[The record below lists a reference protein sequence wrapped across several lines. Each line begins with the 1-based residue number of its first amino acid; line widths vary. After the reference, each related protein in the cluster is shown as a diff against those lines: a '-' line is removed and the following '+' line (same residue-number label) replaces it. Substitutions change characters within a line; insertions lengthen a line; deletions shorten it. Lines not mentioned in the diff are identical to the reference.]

1 MIDTRY
7 AYAVARVRALENY
20 LLDRPAVERL
30 ISAEDGTRILSIL
43 QNTEYA
49 ESFKDAENPFDFED
63 GLSNEL
69 NKVLSFLA
77 ALSPEQHYI
86 HLLRIPHDFYNL
98 KILLETKYSG
108 EPVDEPFSMLGL
120 IPLENLQAMIEG
132 KWGNAPE
139 YLKEASQQVIME
151 MEERGSPS
159 GGGNTSGGGSTS
171 GNREVF
177 QISQT
182 IDKVMWQYLT
192 SEARKSKNIFLITYY
207 QKQIDIINIHTFLRL
222 THAQVEADYLRQML
236 FDGGSI
242 SKDFFLKLFNK
253 SWDIFSEIKDYQ
265 DLVMDG
271 WAEERLFWK
280 YEVVSDNHI
289 LNYLKQANLI
299 FFGPEPLIRYYF
311 LKEMETNLLR
321 IIFVAKLNHLSEDKI
336 RMRLRANYV

>member
-1 MIDTRY
+1 MTDTRY

-20 LLDRPAVERL
+20 LLDMPTVARL
-30 ISAEDGTRILSIL
+30 IAAEDGTRVLSIL
-43 QNTEYA
+43 RNTEYA
-49 ESFKDAENPFDFED
+49 DAFNMIENSFDFED

-69 NKVLSFLA
+69 DKTLSFLEV
-77 ALSPEQHYI
+77 LSPEKYYI

-108 EPVDEPFSMLGL
+108 EPVDEPFSKLGL
-120 IPLENLQAMIEG
+120 ASLENLQLMIKG
-132 KWGNAPE
+132 KWRDAPE
-139 YLKEASQQVIME
+139 YLKEASMQVIMK
-151 MEERGSPS
+151 MEKVGEGS
-159 GGGNTSGGGSTS
+159 GSY
-171 GNREVF
+171 NIF

-182 IDKVMWQYLT
+182 IDKVMWKYLI
-192 SEARKSKNIFLITYY
+192 SEAKKNKNTFLITYY
-207 QKQIDIINIHTFLRL
+207 QKQIDLINIHTFIRL
-222 THAQVEADYLRQML
+222 THAQVEAGYLQQML
-236 FDGGSI
+236 FDDGSI
-242 SKDFFLKLFNK
+242 GKDFFLKLFSK
-253 SWDIFSEIKDYQ
+253 SWNIFSEIKGYQ

-289 LNYLKQANLI
+289 LDYLKQANLV
-299 FFGPEPLIRYYF
+299 FFGPEPLIRYYL

>member
-20 LLDRPAVERL
+20 LLDRPTVERL
-30 ISAEDGTRILSIL
+30 ISAEDGTKALSVL
-43 QNTEYA
+43 RNTEYA
-49 ESFKDAENPFDFED
+49 EAFNDVENLFDFEE

-69 NKVLSFLA
+69 NKVLNFLA

-108 EPVDEPFSMLGL
+108 EQVDEPFSMLGL
-120 IPLENLQAMIEG
+120 TPLENLQTMIEG
-132 KWGNAPE
+132 KYGNAPE
-139 YLKEASQQVIME
+139 YLREASLQVSME
-151 MEERGSPS
+151 MENRGS
-159 GGGNTSGGGSTS
+159 N
-171 GNREVF
+171 EVF

-182 IDKVMWQYLT
+182 LDKVMWQYLT
-192 SEARKSKNIFLITYY
+192 SEAKKSKNTFLITYY
-207 QKQIDIINIHTFLRL
+207 QKQIDLINIHTFLRL
-222 THAQVEADYLRQML
+222 IHAQAEADYLQQML
-236 FDGGSI
+236 FDNGSMSI
-242 SKDFFLKLFNK
+242 DFFLKLFSK

-311 LKEMETNLLR
+311 LKEIETNLLR

-336 RMRLRANYV
+336 RIRLRANYV

>member
-1 MIDTRY
+1 MTDTRY

-20 LLDRPAVERL
+20 LLDRANIERL
-30 ISAEDGTRILSIL
+30 ISAEDGTRALSIL
-43 QNTEYA
+43 RNTEYA
-49 ESFKDAENPFDFED
+49 EAFNTIENSFDFED

-69 NKVLSFLA
+69 NKTLNFLE
-77 ALSPEQHYI
+77 ALSPEKHYI

-108 EPVDEPFSMLGL
+108 EPVDEPFSKLGL
-120 IPLENLQAMIEG
+120 VPLENLQLMIEG
-132 KWGNAPE
+132 KWIDAPK

-151 MEERGSPS
+151 MERVEEGSDN
-159 GGGNTSGGGSTS
+159 G
-171 GNREVF
+171 EVF
-177 QISQT
+177 QISQI
-182 IDKVMWQYLT
+182 IDKIMWKYLT
-192 SEARKSKNIFLITYY
+192 SESKKNKNTFLITYY
-207 QKQIDIINIHTFLRL
+207 QKQIDLINIHTFIRL
-222 THAQVEADYLRQML
+222 THAQSETNYLHQML
-236 FDGGSI
+236 FDDGSI
-242 SKDFFLKLFNK
+242 SKDFFLKLFTK
-253 SWDIFSEIKDYQ
+253 SWDIFSEIKGYQ

-299 FFGPEPLIRYYF
+299 FFGPEPLIRYYL

-321 IIFVAKLNHLSEDKI
+321 IVFVAKLNHLSENKI

>member
-1 MIDTRY
+1 MTDTRY

-20 LLDRPAVERL
+20 LLDRPTIERL
-30 ISAEDGTRILSIL
+30 IAVEDGTRALSML
-43 QNTEYA
+43 RNTEYA
-49 ESFKDAENPFDFED
+49 DAFKDVENSFDFED

-69 NKVLSFLA
+69 DKTLSFLEV
-77 ALSPEQHYI
+77 LSPEEHYI
-86 HLLRIPHDFYNL
+86 HLLRTPHDFYNL

-108 EPVDEPFSMLGL
+108 EPVDEPFSNLGL
-120 IPLENLQAMIEG
+120 VSLENLQLMIER
-132 KWGNAPE
+132 KWKDAPE
-139 YLKEASQQVIME
+139 YLKEASMQVILK
-151 MEERGSPS
+151 MEEIEENSS
-159 GGGNTSGGGSTS
+159 SY
-171 GNREVF
+171 EIF

-182 IDKVMWQYLT
+182 IDKVMWKYLA
-192 SEARKSKNIFLITYY
+192 SEARKSNNTFLITYY
-207 QKQIDIINIHTFLRL
+207 QKQIDLINIHTFIRL
-222 THAQVEADYLRQML
+222 THAQVEADYLQQML
-236 FDGGSI
+236 FDDGSI

-253 SWDIFSEIKDYQ
+253 SWDIFSEIKGYQ

-299 FFGPEPLIRYYF
+299 FFGPEPLIRYYL

-336 RMRLRANYV
+336 RMRLRSNYV

>member
-1 MIDTRY
+1 MTDTRY

-20 LLDRPAVERL
+20 LLDRAAVERL
-30 ISAEDGTRILSIL
+30 ISAEDGTRALSIL
-43 QNTEYA
+43 RNTEYA
-49 ESFKDAENPFDFED
+49 EAFNTIENSFDFED

-69 NKVLSFLA
+69 HKTLSFLEV
-77 ALSPEQHYI
+77 LSPERHYI

-108 EPVDEPFSMLGL
+108 EPVDEPFSKLGL
-120 IPLENLQAMIEG
+120 APLENLQLMIEG
-132 KWGNAPE
+132 KWMNAPE
-139 YLKEASQQVIME
+139 YLKEASRQVIME
-151 MEERGSPS
+151 MERVEEG
-159 GGGNTSGGGSTS
+159 S
-171 GNREVF
+171 GNGEVF
-177 QISQT
+177 QISQI
-182 IDKVMWQYLT
+182 IDKIMWKYLT
-192 SEARKSKNIFLITYY
+192 SEAKKSKNTFLITYY
-207 QKQIDIINIHTFLRL
+207 QKQIDLINIHTFIRL
-222 THAQVEADYLRQML
+222 THAQSETDYLQQML
-236 FDGGSI
+236 FDDGSI
-242 SKDFFLKLFNK
+242 SKDFFLKLFSK

-299 FFGPEPLIRYYF
+299 FFGPEPLIRYYL

-321 IIFVAKLNHLSEDKI
+321 IVFVAKLNHLSEDKI